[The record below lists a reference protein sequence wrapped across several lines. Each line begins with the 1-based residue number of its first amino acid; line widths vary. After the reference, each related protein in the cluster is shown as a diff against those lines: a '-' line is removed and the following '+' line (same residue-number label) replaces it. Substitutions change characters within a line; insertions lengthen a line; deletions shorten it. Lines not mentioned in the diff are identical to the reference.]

1 MWDDEDNGYTT
12 AYGIQTNS
20 WNVVTTYLYFQY
32 DSFLD
37 GINCVSMTMG
47 SGSDDTIYTIKTR
60 DNMLTHDD
68 EYRLYLVYYL
78 VDLQDHQ
85 V

>member
-1 MWDDEDNGYTT
+1 
-12 AYGIQTNS
+12 
-20 WNVVTTYLYFQY
+20 
-32 DSFLD
+32 
-37 GINCVSMTMG
+37 MTMG
-47 SGSDDTIYTIKTR
+47 SGSDDTTYTIKTR

-78 VDLQDHQ
+78 VDLHDHQ